1 MNDLQPFLNLTPLGV
16 AGLALGILFYYIRRG
31 NNTNK
36 KIDSL
41 SNNHLHEIKE
51 SLQRMEG
58 TLNRMSDNIIFIKAK
73 INGQK

>member
-36 KIDSL
+36 KIDNL
-41 SNNHLHEIKE
+41 STNHLHEIKE